1 MCDTGYTI
9 KHAMQALIAGGAKS
23 VYAIVSHGSFV
34 PILSALILPFRLH

>member
-23 VYAIVSHGSFV
+23 VYAIVSHGSF
-34 PILSALILPFRLH
+34 LPLRLAAITSLFF